1 MFLIHDFREKNFFNV
16 IITIGKRVWR
26 RCPVSGLIYTE
37 LRGHHSTLTSKK
49 LNKLKNQQLFLD
61 PSEE

>member
-1 MFLIHDFREKNFFNV
+1 MILGKKKFFNV
-16 IITIGKRVWR
+16 ITTTGKRVWR
-26 RCPVSGLIYTE
+26 RCPVSGAIYTE

-49 LNKLKNQQLFLD
+49 RNKLKNQQLFLG